1 MVHTIYVSTCY
12 VRLSM
17 FERKWFN
24 SRLFVSAQ
32 NKQKLW
38 FTHKP
43 QNWFSKQFYLTS
55 AIANTKQTLIC
66 LFSEVRTSMT
76 SYKGIHVCLL
86 VRVKATRGTRNTL
99 SLYRVA
105 HDVLCGT
112 VWKFNL
118 VIHTEIRD
126 SNFFLSWLHN
136 SLHHF
141 FFFFFIRDFANL
153 HEFNIFNHRTMVIM

>member
-1 MVHTIYVSTCY
+1 MVHTIYVLTCY

-17 FERKWFN
+17 FERKRFN

-118 VIHTEIRD
+118 DLHTEIRN
-126 SNFFLSWLHN
+126 SNFFYHGYTIHCITSSSSSSSYVILL
-136 SLHHF
+136 
-141 FFFFFIRDFANL
+141 IYTNL
-153 HEFNIFNHRTMVIM
+153 TFSIIEQWS